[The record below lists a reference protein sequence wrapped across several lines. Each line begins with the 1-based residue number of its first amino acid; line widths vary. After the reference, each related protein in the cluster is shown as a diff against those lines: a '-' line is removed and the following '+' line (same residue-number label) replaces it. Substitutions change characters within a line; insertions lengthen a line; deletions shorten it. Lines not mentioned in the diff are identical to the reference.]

1 MRARGIRAHSI
12 PHPAL
17 AHRPPPLLAPR
28 PQRHAPGGA
37 GSAPAPAGRPHP
49 SCPPPPRSATAPPL
63 LTVASPLGTR
73 LTSEPG
79 ALGIVVFFFS
89 FRNFSRGIFV
99 SPSPPPA
106 FQHVSFLHTVLV
118 TWLAPKLLPTP
129 CLIYGSPKASS
140 AGRSW
145 LCRLL
150 PSPCLGTPRGCNISE
165 HNVGSSR
172 TGEPS
177 APCPRCQHPSYS
189 ALRNIPEIFSPP

>member
-99 SPSPPPA
+99 SPSPPPRLPA
-106 FQHVSFLHTVLV
+106 RFLPPHRPGDLACPQAAAHTVPDLWQPQSQQCREVMALSPAALTLSRNTKGLQHIRAQCRQLSDWGTLSSMSPMPASLV
-118 TWLAPKLLPTP
+118 F
-129 CLIYGSPKASS
+129 SS
-140 AGRSW
+140 A
-145 LCRLL
+145 
-150 PSPCLGTPRGCNISE
+150 E
-165 HNVGSSR
+165 H
-172 TGEPS
+172 P
-177 APCPRCQHPSYS
+177 
-189 ALRNIPEIFSPP
+189 